1 MREQKC
7 RSEPIDLEDK
17 ESVEVEIYFLF
28 VFHSLPKFIKLRIDE
43 EKKKKRNPLVIPTTQ
58 GVWAPGSLA
67 CRLSPHQKKEGR
79 KERKRK
85 KEKKKKK
92 VEREPP
98 STV

>member
-17 ESVEVEIYFLF
+17 GSVEAEIYFLF

-43 EKKKKRNPLVIPTTQ
+43 EKKKRNPLVIPTTQ

-79 KERKRK
+79 KERKE
-85 KEKKKKK
+85 KEKKSRK
-92 VEREPP
+92 RT
-98 STV
+98 S